1 MFEQNYKSLFKK
13 IRGDENSKEALK
25 IKMQKEL
32 TIMSNATVKT
42 KSKTSQYYKYGALAA
57 SVLIMATIT
66 INYLGNQNP
75 NKGSTPPVAN
85 ELPRKDG
92 NTVLYS
98 SLIFPES
105 TPVDSP
111 VSTNEIGGKIA
122 PFTEDLLSESDL
134 IIKGTIVDIS
144 FKDYQD
150 AGSNQIDRQTVVYTV
165 LMDKLYY
172 SDTLFNEG
180 DTITLENDLYTYTSL
195 EGSLEKLSNN
205 RQYILSIKQEDE
217 KFNIIYPFAPQ
228 IEVTS
233 DGKYLF
239 PDHWPTLINEST
251 KTVTID
257 TQEGINFP
265 GEMKLRE
272 DSEFELDFQKL
283 VYTYH
288 N

>member
-1 MFEQNYKSLFKK
+1 MLEQNYKSLFEK
-13 IRGDENSKEALK
+13 IRGDENSKEAIK

-32 TIMSNATVKT
+32 TMMSNITAKT
-42 KSKTSQYYKYGALAA
+42 KSKTSQYYKYGAIAA

-66 INYLGNQNP
+66 INYLGNQNS
-75 NKGSTPPVAN
+75 NNGSMPPVAN
-85 ELPRKDG
+85 ELPEKDG

-122 PFTEDLLSESDL
+122 PFTENLISESDL
-134 IIKGTIVDIS
+134 VIKGTVINIS

-150 AGSNQIDRQTVVYTV
+150 TGSNQIDRQTVVYTV
-165 LMDKLYY
+165 HIDKLYY
-172 SDTLFNEG
+172 SNSLLNEG
-180 DTITLENDLYTYTSL
+180 ETITLENDLYTYTSL

-217 KFNIIYPFAPQ
+217 KFSIIYPFAPQ

-239 PDHWPTLINEST
+239 PDHWPTLINEMT

-257 TQEGINFP
+257 TQEEIKIS

-272 DSEFELDFQKL
+272 DPEFEMDFQKL
-283 VYTYH
+283 VETYH

>member
-1 MFEQNYKSLFKK
+1 
-13 IRGDENSKEALK
+13 
-25 IKMQKEL
+25 
-32 TIMSNATVKT
+32 MSNTTTKT

-66 INYLGNQNP
+66 INYLGNQNS
-75 NKGSTPPVAN
+75 NNGSTPPVAN
-85 ELPRKDG
+85 ELPEKDG

-122 PFTEDLLSESDL
+122 PFTENLLSESDL
-134 IIKGTIVDIS
+134 VIKGTVINIS

-165 LMDKLYY
+165 HIDKLYY
-172 SDTLFNEG
+172 SNSLFNEG

-217 KFNIIYPFAPQ
+217 KFSIIYPFAPQ

-239 PDHWPTLINEST
+239 PDHWPTLINEMT

-257 TQEGINFP
+257 TQEGIHFP
-265 GEMKLRE
+265 GEMRLRE
-272 DSEFELDFQKL
+272 DSEFEMDFQKL
-283 VYTYH
+283 VETYH